1 MEDKNYIEI
10 QKTGNKLPFTLPDN
24 YFNEFAARMDALV
37 AEMPQEKKRFLLRPW
52 MYGVAA
58 SLIGVV
64 LLGQVYLSNN
74 KNQRLASETYDSYIL
89 SQVNETSI
97 IDYYLASETE

>member
-1 MEDKNYIEI
+1 MEDKKHIEI

-37 AEMPQEKKRFLLRPW
+37 AEMPQEKNRFQLRPW